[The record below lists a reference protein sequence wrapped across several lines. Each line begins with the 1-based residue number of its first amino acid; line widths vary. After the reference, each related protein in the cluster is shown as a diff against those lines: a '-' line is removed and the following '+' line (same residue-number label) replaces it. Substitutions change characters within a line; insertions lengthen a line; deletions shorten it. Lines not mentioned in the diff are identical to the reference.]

1 MKVEELLTEFRVGY
15 RPKGFNNGLQTKV
28 FEYI

>member
-1 MKVEELLTEFRVGY
+1 MKVDELLTKFCVGY

-28 FEYI
+28 FKYI